1 MPARLA
7 AQSPLEPRS
16 LDTKLSEPER
26 PATPFR
32 KQPALRRAP
41 ATTKQLADQQH
52 AGESSPRYEPP
63 PPILIAAPFSP
74 RLSRHTN
81 IGPTTLVTADSI
93 TDSRNLGSGTLA
105 TVDGTKGILTAAHVL
120 EELAVALART
130 VLPPSSLGQAYTKA
144 DVEQTMIGDAPQPTM
159 SAGWGK
165 TSKSG
170 AMLLSRDGA
179 VAPAPANPQRTC
191 CPVRDGPL
199 AINP

>member
-74 RLSRHTN
+74 RLSRHSQADDRWRIAIDVLGFGLEA
-81 IGPTTLVTADSI
+81 IGLGILSIESLPSGIDRVGQQRVHTTKAPQAAAARAVAMLVQPA
-93 TDSRNLGSGTLA
+93 RNRLHPHRPRAVVAFRKQSKDKPHGLCLDHNQFIS
-105 TVDGTKGILTAAHVL
+105 GILTGNC
-120 EELAVALART
+120 E
-130 VLPPSSLGQAYTKA
+130 SLNTH
-144 DVEQTMIGDAPQPTM
+144 E
-159 SAGWGK
+159 
-165 TSKSG
+165 
-170 AMLLSRDGA
+170 
-179 VAPAPANPQRTC
+179 
-191 CPVRDGPL
+191 
-199 AINP
+199 

>member
-1 MPARLA
+1 MLRHDDRDPRRGVEARAQNVARLV
-7 AQSPLEPRS
+7 E
-16 LDTKLSEPER
+16 KGV
-26 PATPFR
+26 
-32 KQPALRRAP
+32 
-41 ATTKQLADQQH
+41 LAVDQQAH
-52 AGESSPRYEPP
+52 ELAC
-63 PPILIAAPFSP
+63 
-74 RLSRHTN
+74 
-81 IGPTTLVTADSI
+81 GPTTLVTADSI

-179 VAPAPANPQRTC
+179 VALAPANPQRTC

-199 AINP
+199 AIDP